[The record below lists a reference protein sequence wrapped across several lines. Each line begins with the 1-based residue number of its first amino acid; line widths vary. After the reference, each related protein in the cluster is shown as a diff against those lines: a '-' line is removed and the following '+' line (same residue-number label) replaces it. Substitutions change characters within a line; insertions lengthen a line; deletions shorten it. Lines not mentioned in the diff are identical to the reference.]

1 MDETLSPLLELDLEL
16 VQFMVLAG
24 VAGLALGAIFF
35 GGLWWTLRKSLE
47 SPRPALWLLG
57 SLLVRMGVLLFGLYL
72 ISDGHWEPLLAALLG
87 VIGARALV
95 LRWTRPVDQ
104 PSPKQAAPKQ
114 AAPKQAAPSQAAAN
128 QSPKGHDGD
137 RTCA

>member
-1 MDETLSPLLELDLEL
+1 MNETLSPLLELDLEL
-16 VQFMVLAG
+16 VLIMVLAG

-95 LRWTRPVDQ
+95 LRWTRPADHPLADR
-104 PSPKQAAPKQ
+104 PS
-114 AAPKQAAPSQAAAN
+114 PKQAAPSQAAAN
-128 QSPKGHDGD
+128 QPSKGHDGD